1 MNTVC
6 GNDVERM
13 AVELT
18 GDQGAVAGIR
28 KHLLDTQLV
37 WTLIQMRNASRMNQ
51 KQLAQKMGVST
62 SKVSRMEA
70 VADDDLSF
78 GDIRAYTKAL
88 GMDIS
93 IMFDSAGMPAAQRIK
108 QHVLA
113 IHDLLE
119 TLCEISKEV
128 GGGDDISRKIKDFYG
143 DVLFNLLLVFAKNYS
158 SLPSCEP
165 LQFPAQDVPQVVAP
179 HSEPLTSTPDSR
191 L

>member
-1 MNTVC
+1 MSAVYES
-6 GNDVERM
+6 DVERM

-18 GDQGAVAGIR
+18 GDPRAVAGMR
-28 KHLLDTQLV
+28 KHLQDTQLV
-37 WTLIQMRNASRMNQ
+37 WMLTQMRNTNRMNQ

-62 SKVSRMEA
+62 SKVSRMES

-78 GDIRAYTKAL
+78 GDIRTYTKAL

-113 IHDLLE
+113 IHELLQ

-128 GGGDDISRKIKDFYG
+128 GGGDDISRKINEFYG
-143 DVLFNLLLVFAKNYS
+143 DVLFNFLLGFVKNYS

-165 LQFPAQDVPQVVAP
+165 LQFPAQDATPVVIP
-179 HSEPLTSTPDSR
+179 RSEPLTPAPAPH